1 MGELVRLETVA
12 SLNTWPKTL
21 PYVPALYK
29 GTTKLGAVGGKLK
42 APDPE
47 SNSNLLQ
54 PQLPLSVETV
64 STSPT
69 EAIGDLER
77 KHFFCSRKRSDQDPF
92 LLPRRKIDWF
102 TMTSAVWSFTSTNVF
117 REELRK
123 IFFVF
128 SRSSVVTC
136 G

>member
-21 PYVPALYK
+21 PYVPALCK

-47 SNSNLLQ
+47 SKSNPLQ

-69 EAIGDLER
+69 EAIGNLEQNTSFAVVNVQIKIR
-77 KHFFCSRKRSDQDPF
+77 FCCQ
-92 LLPRRKIDWF
+92 
-102 TMTSAVWSFTSTNVF
+102 
-117 REELRK
+117 EEKLIGLR
-123 IFFVF
+123 
-128 SRSSVVTC
+128 
-136 G
+136 